1 MTQYRLAIEVWNG
14 TAWTIRYS
22 DPSDHSN
29 GLAKERERPTQWGIA
44 SHVHTEPE
52 TGDIGAW
59 WLEESPDPVWRRAR
73 TPEEVKSDRE
83 QVRKEIAEGKFA
95 IEVGWLVYLEDKCN
109 CVGGTA
115 EFNGMHE
122 PTCGMTPVM
131 SLLEAIT
138 GEP

>member
-29 GLAKERERPTQWGIA
+29 GLSKERERPTQWGIA

-59 WLEESPDPVWRRAR
+59 WLEESPDPVWRQAR
-73 TPEEVKSDRE
+73 TP
-83 QVRKEIAEGKFA
+83 
-95 IEVGWLVYLEDKCN
+95 
-109 CVGGTA
+109 
-115 EFNGMHE
+115 
-122 PTCGMTPVM
+122 
-131 SLLEAIT
+131 EAIT